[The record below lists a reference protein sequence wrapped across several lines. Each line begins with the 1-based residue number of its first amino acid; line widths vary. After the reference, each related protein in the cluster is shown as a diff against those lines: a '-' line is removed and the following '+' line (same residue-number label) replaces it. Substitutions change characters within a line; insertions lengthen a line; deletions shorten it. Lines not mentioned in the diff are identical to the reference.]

1 MKKLF
6 VIAVALIV
14 SVIANAKTNSFVMSI
29 SPKTFVLDLKQWQNT
44 SIEVSIKDETGVV
57 IFNESLKNPKSGRMY
72 ILSQLENGNYTFVV
86 EDAQKIVYQYVE
98 VVENAV
104 KINENTEEVFKPAF
118 NTTSNY
124 WTIHAMSL
132 NKEANVKIIDNDGN
146 VIFSET
152 VTKPVVEKKYNVSKL
167 QSGVYEIIYGI
178 GDETFTHTAIK
189 K

>member
-44 SIEVSIKDETGVV
+44 PIEVSIKDEFGVV
-57 IFNESLKNPKSGRMY
+57 IFEESLKNPKSGRMY
-72 ILSQLENGNYTFVV
+72 ILSELENGTYTFVV

-98 VVENAV
+98 VIENAV
-104 KINENTEEVFKPAF
+104 KINENTVEVFKPVF

-124 WTIHAMSL
+124 WTVHAMSL
-132 NKEANVKIIDNDGN
+132 NKEAHIKIIDKNGDI
-146 VIFSET
+146 IFSET
-152 VTKPVVEKKYNVSKL
+152 VSKPVVEKKYNVSKL
-167 QSGVYEIIYGI
+167 QNGFYEIIYSV